1 LVRAGGDASNKM
13 LRADCGG
20 LATLDRY
27 LVERQRSRV
36 AHRFGIGLALPSS
49 RRACDMKPSTEEGRT
64 HMMHQPNRLVVP
76 GLLAAA
82 LLAAACQDATTPAS
96 PAHPNFW
103 AGGGC
108 FGKWTGGGRIDPPD
122 HQDVDDQE
130 DGLNGQQMTGKV
142 TFGFNVFL
150 TGTDDNCTVDKGEI
164 QVVHHQPDYP
174 FQVTWHISI
183 HNGANA
189 IDGSSVPAR
198 TYINGHGHRCLVVG
212 FTAARG
218 HAVTLGVEGT
228 DQDRMTVCDN
238 GEPGSSPGFGP
249 DAFRWETQ
257 AFNLDTQLQYLT
269 GGNIQD
275 HS

>member
-1 LVRAGGDASNKM
+1 M
-13 LRADCGG
+13 LRVHCGG
-20 LATLDRY
+20 PATLAPY
-27 LVERQRSRV
+27 LVKLQRSRV
-36 AHRFGIGLALPSS
+36 ASSNGIAFAFPPGGICVA
-49 RRACDMKPSTEEGRT
+49 RTVTEEGRR
-64 HMMHQPNRLVVP
+64 HMRHQPNRLVVP

-108 FGKWTGGGRIDPPD
+108 VGKWTGGGRIDPPD

-130 DGLNGQQMTGKV
+130 DGLNGGQMTGKV

-150 TGTDDNCTVDKGEI
+150 TGTDDNCMVDKAEI

-174 FQVTWHISI
+174 FQVTWHISV
-183 HNGANA
+183 HNGVNRE
-189 IDGSSVPAR
+189 DGSTPVPAR

-212 FTAARG
+212 FTAARA
-218 HAVTLGVEGT
+218 HAVTLGLEGT
-228 DQDRMTVCDN
+228 DQDRFTVCDN

-249 DAFRWETQ
+249 DAMRWETL

-275 HS
+275 HTK

>member
-1 LVRAGGDASNKM
+1 
-13 LRADCGG
+13 
-20 LATLDRY
+20 
-27 LVERQRSRV
+27 
-36 AHRFGIGLALPSS
+36 
-49 RRACDMKPSTEEGRT
+49 
-64 HMMHQPNRLVVP
+64 MHQPNRLVVP

-130 DGLNGQQMTGKV
+130 DGLNGRQMTGKV